1 MRLATCIVALVASS
15 ALAQGAPPA
24 QAKTPEAKPA
34 DAKAAPAK
42 APEAKAPP
50 AKPTE
55 AKAPEGTP
63 GANSTLIVR
72 CTDDCTVR
80 VDGKAGLRQASNS
93 WEFKDVAPG
102 QRRVEATGGFL
113 NRPLYNGYADIPG
126 GLKLTAQVDSN
137 KHFTITERAPLGKEP
152 EARPVTGAPSVLSVR
167 CPKQCSVSIDGLRK
181 GAANSQ
187 IVVVRDVPPGEH
199 AVMVQFVLG
208 TKTVN
213 SKLNIP
219 AASEV
224 FATATEGGITITNSK
239 PLGK

>member
-1 MRLATCIVALVASS
+1 MRLATVVVALVTSS
-15 ALAQGAPPA
+15 ALAQGAPPT

-34 DAKAAPAK
+34 
-42 APEAKAPP
+42 EAKTAP
-50 AKPTE
+50 

-63 GANSTLIVR
+63 GANSTLVVR
-72 CTDDCTVR
+72 CMDDCTVR
-80 VDGKAGLRQASNS
+80 VDGKAGLRQAPNS

-102 QRRVEATGGFL
+102 QRRVEASGGFL

-126 GLKLTAQVDSN
+126 GLKLTAQIDSN
-137 KHFTITERAPLGKEP
+137 KRFTITERTPLGKES
-152 EARPVTGAPSVLSVR
+152 EAKPVTGAPSVLSVR

-187 IVVVRDVPPGEH
+187 NVVVRDVPPGEH

-224 FATATEGGITITNSK
+224 FATATEGGITITNTR
-239 PLGK
+239 PLAK